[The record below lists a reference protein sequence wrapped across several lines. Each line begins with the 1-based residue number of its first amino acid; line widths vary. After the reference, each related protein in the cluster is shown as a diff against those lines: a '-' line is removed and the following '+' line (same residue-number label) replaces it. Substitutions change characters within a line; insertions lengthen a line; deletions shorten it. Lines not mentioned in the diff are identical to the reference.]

1 MYSNSQFNQKKSI
14 FSQTVTCYHEQAN
27 ISIAIA
33 NETNSEIQTDKW
45 ISVILAQIIMNTDFI
60 SQYSLLDRYIHNVVS
75 FITLILINKNV
86 L

>member
-1 MYSNSQFNQKKSI
+1 MYRNSQFNPQKSI
-14 FSQTVTCYHEQAN
+14 FSQTVPCYNEQAN

-33 NETNSEIQTDKW
+33 NETNSEIQTDKR

-75 FITLILINKNV
+75 FITLILIK
-86 L
+86 

>member
-1 MYSNSQFNQKKSI
+1 MYSNSQFNPKKSI
-14 FSQTVTCYHEQAN
+14 FPQTVPCYHEQAN

-75 FITLILINKNV
+75 FITLILIK
-86 L
+86 

>member
-1 MYSNSQFNQKKSI
+1 MYSNSQFNPQKSI
-14 FSQTVTCYHEQAN
+14 FSQTVPCYHEQAN

-75 FITLILINKNV
+75 FITLILIK
-86 L
+86 